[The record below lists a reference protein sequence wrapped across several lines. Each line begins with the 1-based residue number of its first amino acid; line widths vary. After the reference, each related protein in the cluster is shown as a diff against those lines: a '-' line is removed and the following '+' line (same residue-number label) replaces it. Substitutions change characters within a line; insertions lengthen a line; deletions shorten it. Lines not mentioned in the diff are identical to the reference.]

1 MICWLNGE
9 FLERSAAHLSASD
22 RGFLLGDGL
31 FETLRFEAGT
41 LRRWARHEARLKAGL
56 EALGIMADL
65 PADMP
70 SLAAELAS
78 RNALDAAIIRLTVS
92 RGAGARGLDTAVG
105 GDAAG
110 ASTVLVQAGPLPA
123 PVSPRLVLIPAPRR
137 APLTLAAHFKM
148 IGYGDSIHVRRA
160 ARASGADMGV
170 MLSPTGHIA
179 CADSA
184 NVFWVTGRTVYTP
197 SLDTGA
203 LNGTT
208 RAAILDECAR
218 RDLHIE
224 AGSFRTES
232 LSSAEAVIVTNAVI
246 GARPAASL
254 DGRALRQDHPL
265 VKLICDIERDAD

>member
-9 FLERSAAHLSASD
+9 FLESSAARISASD

-31 FETLRFEAGT
+31 FETMRFEAGT

-56 EALGIMADL
+56 EALGIVADL
-65 PADMP
+65 PADLP
-70 SLAAELAS
+70 GLARELAS
-78 RNALDAAIIRLTVS
+78 RNALDAGVIRLTVS
-92 RGAGARGLDTAVG
+92 RGAGARGLDG
-105 GDAAG
+105 EG
-110 ASTVLVQAGPLPA
+110 AGPAMVHVGISALVPA
-123 PVSPRLVLIPAPRR
+123 ISPALVLINAPRR

-148 IGYGDSIHVRRA
+148 IGYGDNIHVRRA

-184 NVFWVTGRTVYTP
+184 NLFWVTGRTVYTP

-203 LNGTT
+203 LAGTT
-208 RAAILDECAR
+208 RAAILEECAR

-246 GARPAASL
+246 GAVPATSL
-254 DGRALRQDHPL
+254 GGRALNSGHAL
-265 VKLICDIERDAD
+265 VRLICDIERDAD